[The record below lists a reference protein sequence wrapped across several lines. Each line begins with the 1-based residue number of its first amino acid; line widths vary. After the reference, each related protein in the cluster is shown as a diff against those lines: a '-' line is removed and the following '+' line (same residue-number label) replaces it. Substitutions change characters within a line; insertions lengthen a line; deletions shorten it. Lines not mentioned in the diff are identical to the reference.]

1 MPQSTI
7 QRFSTEAAAL
17 AQLTWPLVIINLSH
31 LGMRFTDTVFAGRLS
46 ATDLAAVSVG
56 GDLWVPVILF
66 IMGILMAVSP
76 TISHEYGAGQTTGI
90 GSTVRQAMWLAVVV
104 AIPGWVLL
112 AHGDVFMR
120 IIGVDAAVIPRAA
133 GYLDAIAWGIPAIA
147 MFNVLRFTSEAV
159 SHTKPLLLVAGVG
172 LLLNVF
178 ADWVLMY
185 GKLGFPALGAIGTGY
200 ASAIVQWAMFLV
212 LLWYMLGAKLFRS
225 FEIFDCF
232 EWPRW
237 QPSRDLIRLGFPIA
251 VAIFMEGSLFS
262 AVGLLM
268 AKLGTTVVAGHQI
281 AVNWAALMFMVP
293 MGIAGGITVR
303 VGQALGR
310 NNPEQARFSGITG
323 IVLCVGIMALSAF
336 VMIVFRDH
344 IVALYTRDPAVT
356 AMALGLLWVAAAF
369 QLFDGLQVAA
379 AGVLRGYKDMRVPM
393 YMTLV
398 AYWFIGFPVAWLGGI
413 VLGFGPLVI
422 WAGLIAG
429 LLAAGIMLTTRF
441 WRNHG
446 PGRPALRKPGEPA

>member
-1 MPQSTI
+1 MTRLTMI
-7 QRFSTEAAAL
+7 RFREEAAAL
-17 AQLTWPLVIINLSH
+17 AQLTWPMVITNLSY

-66 IMGILMAVSP
+66 IMGTLLAVSP
-76 TISHEYGAGQTTGI
+76 TVSHAYGSNKLDAI
-90 GSTVRQAMWLAVVV
+90 GSTVRQALWLALIASV
-104 AIPGWVLL
+104 PGWFLL
-112 AHGDVFMR
+112 ANGDVVMR
-120 IIGVDAAVIPRAA
+120 MVGVDPAVIPLAS
-133 GYLDAIAWGIPAIA
+133 GYLDAIAWGLPSIA
-147 MFNVLRFTSEAV
+147 MFYVLRFTSEAV
-159 SHTKPLLLVAGVG
+159 SHTRPLLLVASIG
-172 LLLNVF
+172 LLVNVF

-212 LLWYMLGAKLFRS
+212 LLWYMHGAKRFREFRLF
-225 FEIFDCF
+225 DHF

-237 QPSRDLIRLGFPIA
+237 EPNRELCRLGLPIA

-262 AVGLLM
+262 AVGLMM
-268 AKLGTTVVAGHQI
+268 ASLGTTVVAGHQI

-293 MGIAGGITVR
+293 MGVAGGITVR

-336 VMIVFRDH
+336 IMILFRHH

-356 AMALGLLWVAAAF
+356 AMALGLLWVGAAF

-379 AGVLRGYKDMRVPM
+379 AGVLRGYKDTRVPM

-441 WRNHG
+441 WRRHG
-446 PGRPALRKPGEPA
+446 PGRAVLREPGEPA